1 MGGSAIG
8 SQVGRRSGS
17 ERAGGVAG
25 SSIDAAELLERGRRA
40 GLAAVGITSAEIQQP
55 ARTVLHLRRSRG
67 RAGTMQFTYRN
78 PDRSTD
84 PRSVLP
90 SARSVVV
97 GAWPYGHWTAGA
109 GADGPNRG
117 RVARYAWH
125 DHYADLREALGA
137 MAEPLREAGHKAVV
151 VADTNGLVDRNAAWS
166 AGLGWY
172 GKNANLLV
180 PDAGSWF
187 VLGSVVTDADL
198 DPTGPSLSDGCGPC
212 TRCLDDCPTGAIVAP
227 GVVDATRC
235 LAWLVQADGVFPHRW
250 RAALGDRI
258 YGCDDCQEVCPP
270 NRVAGPAADAG
281 DGGAGGSDTV
291 AASEQ
296 VAVELGWLLT
306 AADDEILDR
315 HGRWYIA
322 DRNVD
327 NVRRSALI
335 VLGNVGRPDD
345 GGAVVLDLL
354 TRHLG
359 HDRPLLRAHALWAA
373 RRLGLEPHL
382 SALAPSLADDRD
394 PLVQDEWR
402 VEVEPRFQPG
412 AWGALVDAVV
422 GRA

>member
-1 MGGSAIG
+1 MPG
-8 SQVGRRSGS
+8 
-17 ERAGGVAG
+17 RAGGSGGASV
-25 SSIDAAELLERGRRA
+25 DAAELLERGRRA
-40 GLAAVGITSAEIQQP
+40 GLTAVGITSAEIQQP
-55 ARTVLHLRRSRG
+55 ARTVLHLRRRRG
-67 RAGTMQFTYRN
+67 LAGTMQFTYRN

-90 SARSVVV
+90 SARSIVV
-97 GAWPYGHWTAGA
+97 GAWPYGSWKAPERPVGT
-109 GADGPNRG
+109 NLG

-125 DHYADLREALGA
+125 DHYADLRAALDT
-137 MAEPLREAGHKAVV
+137 MADPLRAAGHKAVV

-180 PDAGSWF
+180 PGAGSWF
-187 VLGSVVTDADL
+187 VLGSVVTSADL
-198 DPTGPSLSDGCGPC
+198 TPTGPSQADGCGPC

-227 GVVDATRC
+227 GVVDAARC

-270 NRVAGPAADAG
+270 NRLAASASDHPGGDAS
-281 DGGAGGSDTV
+281 GSDRL
-291 AASEQ
+291 AELEQ
-296 VAVELGWLLT
+296 VEAERAEHQQVEVELAWLLT
-306 AADDEILDR
+306 APDHEILDR

-322 DRNVD
+322 NRDVD
-327 NVRRSALI
+327 NVRRSALV
-335 VLGNVGRPDD
+335 VLGNVGDPGD

-354 TRHLG
+354 ARYLG

-373 RRLGLEPHL
+373 RRLGLQTHL
-382 SALAPSLADDRD
+382 ADLAPALADDPD
-394 PLVQDEWR
+394 PLIRSEWG
-402 VEVEPRFQPG
+402 VPVEPRFEPDAWAGLVG
-412 AWGALVDAVV
+412 AEV